1 MTDIDA
7 IAARLLGRQLTDILV
22 TGYIDGPEPTRRF
35 HPMFDDV
42 YFDFDGLL
50 LRASATDQFWYVELD
65 LVDQIECRFQIE
77 EDDEFCVGPLDF
89 VLRHP
94 AGPYHLRQII
104 TFMAPGMDA
113 SSRKAVSAA
122 LVLEFGGTAAAT
134 DILFLDPRNDFGI
147 QLGTHGM
154 LAEWRRAN
162 AASGSPAVERVYPA
176 VTR

>member
-7 IAARLLGRQLTDILV
+7 VAASLRGRRLTDILV
-22 TGYIDGPEPTRRF
+22 TGYIDGPESKRRF

-65 LVDQIECRFQIE
+65 LVDRVECRFQIE
-77 EDDEFCVGPLDF
+77 EDDEFGVCPLDF

-94 AGPYHLRQII
+94 GGPYHLRQII
-104 TFMAPGMDA
+104 TFTAHGMEA
-113 SSRKAVSAA
+113 SSRKAVCAA
-122 LVLEFGGTAAAT
+122 LVLEFEGTEVAIDT
-134 DILFLDPRNDFGI
+134 LFMDPRNEFGI
-147 QLGTHGM
+147 QLGTEAA

-162 AASGSPAVERVYPA
+162 AGAESPAVERAHPA
-176 VTR
+176 IPQ